1 MATILSL
8 ALKVNADA
16 SGVVKN
22 LTPAERALENLAKQ
36 ASKATSVFDEFA
48 TNSEAASAAQAT
60 LNDKFAALAEQLK
73 GGLNAQAYADQYA
86 ALQDEVRNTADAF
99 SEASKIIEE
108 NRTEEELRTETL
120 ARLSELVALGAL
132 DEEQYARAVAESSG
146 ANAAAAKAEEERLRL
161 LERGRQITE
170 QFLTDEERRARQLE
184 ELNQIVTANGI
195 SEEAAARARF
205 EFSGLAAQLERDG
218 LELKRQLA
226 AEREADAAKEK
237 ASLEQIAAVEK
248 RLAEDSA
255 ASQRLRA
262 QETAKAATIIA
273 AGRNAQQIFNDAID
287 EAIDLER
294 KGLLTKKQFD
304 VELERQNAILN
315 KATAAADGFG
325 KSVKKAA
332 ESGLKFNEISGILAA
347 LPGPLGNIA
356 GRFSGLSSASEGLS
370 RVFSGG
376 LKTGLSSLGSQLS
389 ALATPLNLGIA
400 AFASF
405 GAAATAITRG
415 LADLEGRVEQLG
427 NAALRLGTDFETIQ
441 ILDEAARRGGVS
453 IDALADGI
461 QKLAVNINKAR
472 VGTGNAADAF
482 RELGITQ
489 EQLLR
494 LDPATL
500 AQETAA
506 ALQKIEDPARRA
518 ALATETLGKAALTL
532 LPGFNAI
539 GESETALRRFAAL
552 IPEVDR
558 DRISSLG
565 QAFDNVKTAILG
577 LGQNILLPFSGV
589 VEGLA
594 NLFADVIGTVN
605 RFAQVIG
612 FVLKP
617 VLDAMGRGFAAFGD
631 AIKFAFEGFDLFTRG
646 IKVADGNA
654 KLFRAEVE
662 ADAKAIEELKRAIEN
677 GNKALDIAID
687 KSADFGKEGFN
698 AALKF
703 QQALRELADVAKEE
717 NYNGEQ
723 YAQAVAN
730 ATAEY
735 ERQIVAI
742 KKVTEKTK
750 EAADEAKKKAE
761 ADKKRIEEL
770 LNPDDAADKL
780 QLDIAYAIKK
790 QAEAQRALTAARA
803 AEEKE
808 SANAAASRLAQ
819 LDQLR
824 TKLENQQ
831 AAINQGFANGFNEAF
846 TSTAEN
852 LKELTDKASG
862 FGNAGIKAAFEFQ
875 QRVSLLQEQARAGVF
890 TEPSYNAE
898 VERERKLFEKRL
910 EQIDILRQREK
921 QAKDD
926 VFNAQVLATE
936 RVNQFIASKLT
947 EQQNAEIANAG
958 QAATRRQQAALNI
971 AAIQQRI
978 ALDFQVLEAARE
990 QNDAKAAKAAVQR
1003 IEFLDNAL
1011 KIEQKIA
1018 DGRGQQLQAQQQ
1030 LIESQQQYDK
1040 QQQAAVQAYQ
1050 QQQQQAQQ
1058 AYAQEQARIFEEQ
1071 RKAAEAEAKR
1081 QEERIRKLNTLG
1093 AQSVSVADIRN
1104 TESANLVLQLGA
1116 AAQDPALIQQRL
1128 QTKLLE
1134 KIALGIGQASS
1145 NYFNQPVAIVGY
1157 ADVGGI

>member
-48 TNSEAASAAQAT
+48 KNSEAASAAQAT

-86 ALQDEVRNTADAF
+86 ALQQEVRNTADAF
-99 SEASKIIEE
+99 SEAAKVIEQ
-108 NRTEEELRTETL
+108 NRTEEEIRAETL

-184 ELNQIVTANGI
+184 ELNQIIAANGI

-218 LELKRQLA
+218 LELRRQLA

-237 ASLEQIAAVEK
+237 AALEQIAAVEK

-255 ASQRLRA
+255 AAQRLRA
-262 QETAKAATIIA
+262 QESAKAAAIIA
-273 AGRNAQQIFNDAID
+273 AGRTAQQIFNDAID

-304 VELERQNAILN
+304 VELERQNAIFN

-325 KSVKKAA
+325 KSVKQAA

-389 ALATPLNLGIA
+389 ALASPLNIGIA
-400 AFASF
+400 SFAAF

-427 NAALRLGTDFETIQ
+427 NAALQLGTDFATIQ
-441 ILDEAARRGGVS
+441 VLDEAARRSGGS
-453 IDALADGI
+453 IDALAAGI
-461 QKLAVNINKAR
+461 QKLAVNINEAR
-472 VGTGNAADAF
+472 SGTGKAADAF
-482 RELGITQ
+482 RELGISQ
-489 EQLLR
+489 EQLATI
-494 LDPATL
+494 DPATL
-500 AQETAA
+500 AQQTAA
-506 ALQKIEDPARRA
+506 ALQQIEDPARRA
-518 ALATETLGKAALTL
+518 ALATETLGKAGLTL

-539 GESETALRRFAAL
+539 GESEVALKRFAAA
-552 IPEVDR
+552 ISEVDL

-565 QAFDNVKTAILG
+565 SAFDNVKTSLGG
-577 LGQNILLPFSGV
+577 LGQSIVLPFAGA
-589 VEGLA
+589 VEGA
-594 NLFADVIGTVN
+594 SNLFADFIGTVT
-605 RFAQVIG
+605 RLAQAIG
-612 FVLKP
+612 TVLTP
-617 VLDAMGRGFAAFGD
+617 ILDTLGAAFAKFGGVFG
-631 AIKFAFEGFDLFTRG
+631 AINEYLDSFGFTS
-646 IKVADGNA
+646 IKAAGNA
-654 KLFRAEVE
+654 KEFRAEVQE
-662 ADAKAIEELKRAIEN
+662 DTKAIEELTKAIEL
-677 GNKALDIAID
+677 GNDALNSAID
-687 KSADFGKEGFN
+687 KAGEFGQAGFD
-698 AALKF
+698 AAYQF
-703 QQALRELADVAKEE
+703 QQALADLKEQAKEE

-723 YAQAVAN
+723 YARAVAN

-735 ERQIVAI
+735 ERQIKAIEKVADAT
-742 KKVTEKTK
+742 KK
-750 EAADEAKKKAE
+750 AADEAKKKAE
-761 ADKKRIEEL
+761 DDKKRIEEL
-770 LNPDDAADKL
+770 LNPNDSAAKVQADISLAIAQQEEAEKKL
-780 QLDIAYAIKK
+780 A
-790 QAEAQRALTAARA
+790 AARA
-803 AEEKE
+803 AGDKI
-808 SANAAASRLAQ
+808 SADAAASRLAQ

-831 AAINQGFANGFNEAF
+831 AAINQGFASGFNEAF
-846 TSTAEN
+846 ANTAEN

-875 QRVSLLQEQARAGVF
+875 QRVSLLQEQARAGIF

-926 VFNAQVLATE
+926 VFNAQISATE

-947 EQQNAEIANAG
+947 EQQNAEIASAG

-971 AAIQQRI
+971 AAIQERI

-1003 IEFLDNAL
+1003 IELLDDAL

-1018 DGRGQQLQAQQQ
+1018 DGRGQQLQKQQQ
-1030 LIESQQQYDK
+1030 LIQSQQQYDK

-1058 AYAQEQARIFEEQ
+1058 QYAQEQARIFEEQ

-1081 QEERIRKLNTLG
+1081 QEERLRKLNTLG

-1104 TESANLVLQLGA
+1104 VESANLVLQLGA

-1134 KIALGIGQASS
+1134 KIAVGIGQASS

-1157 ADVGGI
+1157 ADLGGI

>member
-48 TNSEAASAAQAT
+48 KNSEAASAAQAT
-60 LNDKFAALAEQLK
+60 LNDKFSALAEQLK

-108 NRTEEELRTETL
+108 NRTEEERRAETL

-146 ANAAAAKAEEERLRL
+146 ANAAAATAEEDRLRL

-184 ELNQIVTANGI
+184 ELNKIIAANGI
-195 SEEAAARARF
+195 ADEAAARARF

-218 LELKRQLA
+218 LELRRQLT

-237 ASLEQIAAVEK
+237 AALEQIAAVEK

-262 QETAKAATIIA
+262 QETAKAAAIIA

-332 ESGLKFNEISGILAA
+332 ESGLKFNEISGILAS

-376 LKTGLSSLGSQLS
+376 LKTGLASLGSQLS
-389 ALATPLNLGIA
+389 ALATPLNLGIG
-400 AFASF
+400 AFAAF

-427 NAALRLGTDFETIQ
+427 NTALRLGTDFATIQ
-441 ILDEAARRGGVS
+441 VLDEAARRSGGS
-453 IDALADGI
+453 IDALAAGI
-461 QKLAVNINKAR
+461 QKLAVNINEAR
-472 VGTGNAADAF
+472 SGTGKAADAF
-482 RELGITQ
+482 RELGISQ
-489 EQLLR
+489 EQLATI
-494 LDPATL
+494 DPATL
-500 AQETAA
+500 AQETAR
-506 ALQKIEDPARRA
+506 ALQAIEDPARRA
-518 ALATETLGKAALTL
+518 ALATETLGKAGLTL

-539 GESETALRRFAAL
+539 GESEVALKRFAAA
-552 IPEVDR
+552 ISDVDLG
-558 DRISSLG
+558 RISSLG
-565 QAFDNVKTAILG
+565 EAFDNVKTSLGG
-577 LGQNILLPFSGV
+577 LGQSIVLPFAGA
-589 VEGLA
+589 VEGA
-594 NLFADVIGTVN
+594 SNLFADFIGTVS
-605 RFAQVIG
+605 RLAQAIG
-612 FVLKP
+612 TVLTP
-617 VLDAMGRGFAAFGD
+617 ILDTLGAAFE
-631 AIKFAFEGFDLFTRG
+631 KFGGVFRTINDYLDSFGFTS
-646 IKVADGNA
+646 IKVAGNA
-654 KLFRAEVE
+654 KEFRAEVE
-662 ADAKAIEELKRAIEN
+662 SDTKALEELTKAIESGNDALNSVI
-677 GNKALDIAID
+677 NKAAE
-687 KSADFGKEGFN
+687 FGQAGFD
-698 AALKF
+698 AAYQF
-703 QQALRELADVAKEE
+703 QQALADLKEQAAEE

-723 YAQAVAN
+723 YARAVAN
-730 ATAEY
+730 ATVEY
-735 ERQIVAI
+735 EKQIKAISKVADAT
-742 KKVTEKTK
+742 KK
-750 EAADEAKKKAE
+750 AADEAKKKAE
-761 ADKKRIEEL
+761 DDKKRIEEL
-770 LNPDDAADKL
+770 LNPNDSAAKV
-780 QLDIAYAIKK
+780 QADISLAIAQ
-790 QAEAQRALTAARA
+790 QAEAEKKLADARA
-803 AEEKE
+803 AGDKV
-808 SANAAASRLAQ
+808 SADAAASRLAQ

-824 TKLENQQ
+824 TKLEDQSQ
-831 AAINQGFANGFNEAF
+831 AISQGFSDGFSAAF
-846 TSTAEN
+846 NNTAESISG
-852 LKELTDKASG
+852 LIDKAG
-862 FGNAGIKAAFEFQ
+862 EFGNAGAEAAKKLQEGVALAQEQTRDGIILSSDVYEKEISRQRSIFEERLAQIEQLKRAEQEAKAAAFQ
-875 QRVSLLQEQARAGVF
+875 LEVDANQRVNEFIAQRTQAEVAGAEQA
-890 TEPSYNAE
+890 
-898 VERERKLFEKRL
+898 
-910 EQIDILRQREK
+910 
-921 QAKDD
+921 
-926 VFNAQVLATE
+926 
-936 RVNQFIASKLT
+936 
-947 EQQNAEIANAG
+947 
-958 QAATRRQQAALNI
+958 AARRQQAAFNI
-971 AAIQQRI
+971 EAIEQRI
-978 ALDFQVLEAARE
+978 ALERQSLEAARE
-990 QNDAKAAKAAVQR
+990 QNDMNSARAAVQR
-1003 IEFLDNAL
+1003 IELLKDAL
-1011 KIEQKIA
+1011 SVEQDISN
-1018 DGRGQQLQAQQQ
+1018 GREKQLQTQQQ
-1030 LIESQQQYDK
+1030 LIESQQQYDR

-1093 AQSVSVADIRN
+1093 AQSVSVADVRSV
-1104 TESANLVLQLGA
+1104 EGANLVLQLGA

-1157 ADVGGI
+1157 SDVGGL